1 MKLGLVAQSL
11 QMNLVKMR
19 SLGWVTPYKIG
30 ILYRYSHIGPKAQK
44 KVKIKIMR
52 RRELCVALNIKYV
65 LC

>member
-1 MKLGLVAQSL
+1 MD
-11 QMNLVKMR
+11 LVKMR